1 MSLDRQFSTGDEARG
16 ADVRERKLGAATGL
30 FCLGKQSFVSGTTTA
45 AAAAPIR
52 LPAAAKCDAPI
63 LSRILCEILC
73 RLLFVG
79 RWLSQLHFFLWR
91 WSADSLFRFKRSRSL
106 VFRCQGFFPRCPCF
120 VVHRLDSIEK
130 GNRITQDSINVFYDV
145 RDYFENPRQDFHFFL
160 FDGPQ
165 ILFSFAKKKPTASFT
180 CLFIVYQLNS
190 IEKGNRI
197 TQESLDVLYDASDSL

>member
-1 MSLDRQFSTGDEARG
+1 MLGKTVVCLWHDDGGGG
-16 ADVRERKLGAATGL
+16 ADPIASGGEMRRADSFEDSLRDSLPSSFRWPLVVPASL
-30 FCLGKQSFVSGTTTA
+30 FPLA
-45 AAAAPIR
+45 M
-52 LPAAAKCDAPI
+52 
-63 LSRILCEILC
+63 
-73 RLLFVG
+73 VG
-79 RWLSQLHFFLWR
+79 RLVFLSLQKG
-91 WSADSLFRFKRSRSL
+91 KRSRSL
-106 VFRCQGFFPRCPCF
+106 VFRCQGFFPRFPCF